1 MEMILQMKFN
11 RKARYVRYFAE
22 ELYLFLLKR
31 FRPRIDAII
40 PVPLHRKREW
50 QRTFDQT
57 RLLAMQLQV
66 FSGMRLMNAL
76 VRGKNTPPQSS
87 LSGPARRNNL
97 HGAFQMKK
105 GIVLPASV
113 LLIDDVITTG
123 ATLEACATVLRRAG
137 ARRIY
142 GLTIARAALK

>member
-1 MEMILQMKFN
+1 
-11 RKARYVRYFAE
+11 
-22 ELYLFLLKR
+22 
-31 FRPRIDAII
+31 
-40 PVPLHRKREW
+40 
-50 QRTFDQT
+50 
-57 RLLAMQLQV
+57 MQLQV

-97 HGAFQMKK
+97 QGAFQMKK